1 MDKIKVGIFGYSRGS
16 SYVDGF
22 LQNGAEIVAVCEKRS
37 DRVARAKEKLGENI
51 AIYDNFDDFIEHDMD
66 AVLLA
71 NFFHEHTPYAIRC
84 LEKNIHV
91 FSECL
96 SNSTM
101 AEGVQLVEAA
111 EKSSAIYML
120 AENYPYMLFN
130 QEMKRVY
137 EGGTLGKCLYAEGE
151 YCHAGNHYNFSGLT
165 DSLKHWRN
173 NLLRTYYVTHSL
185 APIMFATGANPV
197 RVTAMPVFCPAPTD
211 GVTASFCGDKA
222 AIITTLN
229 DDQSV
234 FKFTGNAGWGASDN
248 SYRLCCT
255 NGQIENL
262 RGTNG
267 RIMLRY
273 DKWTLPEGA
282 QEINEYMPQWT
293 GEDADLIQ
301 LSGHGGGDFC
311 VIRAFC
317 NAIRENKPHPFDVYF
332 STRLASVAILGGR
345 SMLEF
350 GVPYDIPDFRKKEDR
365 DKFRNDTLSPF
376 YYSDGR
382 EPTMACCSKQD
393 FRPSDQQIE
402 NFTSRAN
409 ELPK

>member
-130 QEMKRVY
+130 QEMKRV
-137 EGGTLGKCLYAEGE
+137 
-151 YCHAGNHYNFSGLT
+151 
-165 DSLKHWRN
+165 
-173 NLLRTYYVTHSL
+173 
-185 APIMFATGANPV
+185 
-197 RVTAMPVFCPAPTD
+197 
-211 GVTASFCGDKA
+211 
-222 AIITTLN
+222 
-229 DDQSV
+229 
-234 FKFTGNAGWGASDN
+234 
-248 SYRLCCT
+248 
-255 NGQIENL
+255 
-262 RGTNG
+262 
-267 RIMLRY
+267 
-273 DKWTLPEGA
+273 
-282 QEINEYMPQWT
+282 
-293 GEDADLIQ
+293 
-301 LSGHGGGDFC
+301 
-311 VIRAFC
+311 
-317 NAIRENKPHPFDVYF
+317 
-332 STRLASVAILGGR
+332 
-345 SMLEF
+345 
-350 GVPYDIPDFRKKEDR
+350 
-365 DKFRNDTLSPF
+365 
-376 YYSDGR
+376 
-382 EPTMACCSKQD
+382 
-393 FRPSDQQIE
+393 
-402 NFTSRAN
+402 
-409 ELPK
+409 